1 VLKSIHERF
10 FKEFDDTHSDISK
23 LPDVKNILFNVK
35 TEIFSGFS
43 FVFSGLLHQHAA
55 FEE

>member
-1 VLKSIHERF
+1 MLKAIHERF
-10 FKEFDDTHSDISK
+10 FREFDDINSDISK
-23 LPDVKNILFNVK
+23 LPDVKEILFNVK